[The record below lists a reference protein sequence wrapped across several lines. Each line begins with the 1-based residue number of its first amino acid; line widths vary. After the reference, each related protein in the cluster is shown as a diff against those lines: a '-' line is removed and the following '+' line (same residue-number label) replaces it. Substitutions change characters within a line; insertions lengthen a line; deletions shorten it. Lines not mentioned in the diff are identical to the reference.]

1 MWEKSP
7 ADRFG
12 TCNVLFSQEAPC
24 AIHKELT
31 TLISTMTVLS
41 EELWKRG
48 GENSINSV
56 SVKLNSFFLPLFSN
70 ADVISK
76 HLQQQLLGET
86 RHLLPSPFSAAHAAL
101 SSSLKTIGA
110 FLSPISYHFK
120 SPALSNELL
129 RMVFAGKKTLE
140 KLFFLFPRWIKRGR
154 RGGRGEKKKS
164 TTKIRTQKLPKMHHS
179 FSTSTNAEMSSRANA
194 RARHT
199 QKKKTPLR
207 LSLGDSLFSWIC

>member
-1 MWEKSP
+1 M
-7 ADRFG
+7 
-12 TCNVLFSQEAPC
+12 
-24 AIHKELT
+24 
-31 TLISTMTVLS
+31 
-41 EELWKRG
+41 
-48 GENSINSV
+48 
-56 SVKLNSFFLPLFSN
+56 KLNSFFLPLFSN

-140 KLFFLFPRWIKRGR
+140 KLFFCFLDELK
-154 RGGRGEKKKS
+154 GEEGEGEGKKKKKHNKNQN
-164 TTKIRTQKLPKMHHS
+164 TEAAQ
-179 FSTSTNAEMSSRANA
+179 NA
-194 RARHT
+194 
-199 QKKKTPLR
+199 
-207 LSLGDSLFSWIC
+207 SLI